1 MTPEEALGEGRDQ
14 SLPEHGDPM
23 TLAVAEPPSAAEPA
37 GPEPL
42 HQNVAEDLVL
52 VPGTEDPVHNTP
64 AMMLAH
70 LPTTTLAHVPPAA
83 RPYHTAPMVE
93 AAAEPMELD
102 QAKLRE
108 DAVQAERDRLA
119 PELAQ
124 KIRQAYQRLA
134 LQRGWPPLAE
144 EVELPGGLK
153 SRVAWFFKVN
163 PRFKHA
169 LHTKWKDMA
178 RSGVTSTLAKQRETC
193 SRCKH
198 EQFLARDPFGYPF
211 SERGTTFVWDACAQH
226 RALTVTEEASIETD
240 VRAEWAEEA
249 VNAAV
254 CAWRQQLDAEAK
266 ARRDSL
272 ARQEEAEAESERLR
286 EVERQVRERLR
297 PETRGCEMCMEADEC
312 IGGMCSL
319 HESRFRALC
328 MAVSCGS
335 AAKPTPA
342 PLGRALPLQ
351 S

>member
-1 MTPEEALGEGRDQ
+1 
-14 SLPEHGDPM
+14 
-23 TLAVAEPPSAAEPA
+23 
-37 GPEPL
+37 
-42 HQNVAEDLVL
+42 
-52 VPGTEDPVHNTP
+52 
-64 AMMLAH
+64 MMLAH
-70 LPTTTLAHVPPAA
+70 VPTTTLAHMPPAA
-83 RPYHTAPMVE
+83 RAYHTA
-93 AAAEPMELD
+93 EPMPPAD
-102 QAKLRE
+102 HAKLRE

-134 LQRGWPPLAE
+134 LQHGWPPLAE
-144 EVELPGGLK
+144 EVELPGDLK

-163 PRFKHA
+163 PAFKHA
-169 LHTKWKDMA
+169 LHTKWRHMA
-178 RSGVTSTLAKQRETC
+178 RSAVTSTLSKQRETC
-193 SRCKH
+193 SCCKH
-198 EQFLARDPFGYPF
+198 QQFLARDPFGYHF
-211 SERGTTFVWDACAQH
+211 SEKGTTFVWDACAQH

-272 ARQEEAEAESERLR
+272 ARQEEAEADSERVR

-297 PETRGCEMCMEADEC
+297 PETRGCEMCLEADEC

-328 MAVSCGS
+328 MAVNCGS

-342 PLGRALPLQ
+342 PLGRMLPLQ

>member
-1 MTPEEALGEGRDQ
+1 M
-14 SLPEHGDPM
+14 
-23 TLAVAEPPSAAEPA
+23 
-37 GPEPL
+37 
-42 HQNVAEDLVL
+42 
-52 VPGTEDPVHNTP
+52 
-64 AMMLAH
+64 
-70 LPTTTLAHVPPAA
+70 
-83 RPYHTAPMVE
+83 
-93 AAAEPMELD
+93 
-102 QAKLRE
+102 
-108 DAVQAERDRLA
+108 
-119 PELAQ
+119 
-124 KIRQAYQRLA
+124 
-134 LQRGWPPLAE
+134 
-144 EVELPGGLK
+144 
-153 SRVAWFFKVN
+153 AWFFKVN

-226 RALTVTEEASIETD
+226 RALTVTEEAKIETD

-272 ARQEEAEAESERLR
+272 ARQEEAEADSERVR

-328 MAVSCGS
+328 VAVNCGS

-342 PLGRALPLQ
+342 PLGRMLPLQ